1 MRFPSPFLCFYL
13 ALFFYGYTQLAAVE
27 GLSETA
33 AFEDALKNLKSSP
46 HGFSLVNVGL
56 TADDLKSFDSIDI
69 EKDHFYHQ
77 FGDLENTA
85 EKITSF
91 IRAIG
96 RNDNSLAER
105 IGTTLAEITHKI
117 MDASGRE
124 TGWVYLRAF
133 VPTDAYDIPRW
144 HMDGYYFE
152 PDAITCMYKFAL
164 TVKGHPT
171 LLYRLPKELRLFAWQ
186 HMRDRVFM
194 HSFCQPE
201 LVVTPEREEGVFF
214 MGGKKDFA
222 ALHSEPPVHEKRL
235 FFSLI
240 PCSEQ
245 QLIELKPKVMILFP
259 KGLKKNNL
267 NNSAAPNPRG

>member
-1 MRFPSPFLCFYL
+1 MLYISHRINTV
-13 ALFFYGYTQLAAVE
+13 AQLAQVPAEHGIEVDLRDSGDRLILQHDPFKDGE
-27 GLSETA
+27 DFET
-33 AFEDALKNLKSSP
+33 
-46 HGFSLVNVGL
+46 
-56 TADDLKSFDSIDI
+56 
-69 EKDHFYHQ
+69 
-77 FGDLENTA
+77 
-85 EKITSF
+85 
-91 IRAIG
+91 
-96 RNDNSLAER
+96 
-105 IGTTLAEITHKI
+105 
-117 MDASGRE
+117 
-124 TGWVYLRAF
+124 
-133 VPTDAYDIPRW
+133 
-144 HMDGYYFE
+144 
-152 PDAITCMYKFAL
+152 
-164 TVKGHPT
+164 
-171 LLYRLPKELRLFAWQ
+171 
-186 HMRDRVFM
+186 FM